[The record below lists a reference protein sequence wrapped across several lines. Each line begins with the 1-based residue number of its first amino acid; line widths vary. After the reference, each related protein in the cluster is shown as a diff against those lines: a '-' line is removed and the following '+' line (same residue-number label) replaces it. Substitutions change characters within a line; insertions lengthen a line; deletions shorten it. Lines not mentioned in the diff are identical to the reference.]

1 MPVLSLWV
9 SKNFCQ
15 RNLEALGTMTTVKT
29 PHDLL
34 AAVPFLIGYHPT
46 DSLVLISVKSDS
58 LEMAMRVDFP
68 INPPEGAYQLL
79 AAHLKQDHAEGAL
92 LVAYEPADCDFGPEV
107 LRNAADAVAALD
119 IPIREL
125 MLIRNGRW
133 KSMICSD
140 ESCCPP
146 DGNPIEDFHNS
157 RITAEQVAN
166 GKVLPFLDSEGLTHS
181 IAPTIFARD
190 INWNAQVIGFRIDPE
205 ANNLNELQRDGAESV
220 LLLADFYIQQ
230 GFCKDYDLI
239 ARVLGRLTDVQVR
252 DFALGCHSDQTLN
265 AYWAMWRDLL
275 RIAPP
280 KFVAPVASLFAA
292 IAYENGEGALAHRAL
307 DRAIEDE
314 PEYSLSRLLRR
325 VFSSGW
331 PPSGFAQLRSEL
343 HPRVTKT
350 IFG

>member
-1 MPVLSLWV
+1 L
-9 SKNFCQ
+9 
-15 RNLEALGTMTTVKT
+15 
-29 PHDLL
+29 
-34 AAVPFLIGYHPT
+34 
-46 DSLVLISVKSDS
+46 
-58 LEMAMRVDFP
+58 
-68 INPPEGAYQLL
+68 
-79 AAHLKQDHAEGAL
+79 
-92 LVAYEPADCDFGPEV
+92 
-107 LRNAADAVAALD
+107 
-119 IPIREL
+119 
-125 MLIRNGRW
+125 
-133 KSMICSD
+133 
-140 ESCCPP
+140 
-146 DGNPIEDFHNS
+146 IEDFQNS

-166 GKVLPFLDSEGLTHS
+166 GKVLPFSNSEGLTHS
-181 IAPTIFARD
+181 ISPTLFAKD
-190 INWNAQVIGFRIDPE
+190 INWNAQVIGFRIDPD
-205 ANNLNELQRDGAESV
+205 ANNLNELQRDGAESI
-220 LLLADFYIQQ
+220 LLLADFYAQN

-252 DFALGCHSDQTLN
+252 DFALGCHNDESLN
-265 AYWAMWRDLL
+265 TYWAMWRDLL

-307 DRAIEDE
+307 DRAIEDD

>member
-1 MPVLSLWV
+1 
-9 SKNFCQ
+9 
-15 RNLEALGTMTTVKT
+15 MTIVKT

-34 AAVPFLIGYHPT
+34 AAVPFLIGYHPS
-46 DSLVLISVKSDS
+46 DSLVLISVKSDA
-58 LEMAMRVDFP
+58 LEMAMRIDFP
-68 INPPEGAYQLL
+68 INPPTGAYQLL
-79 AAHLKQDHAEGAL
+79 AGHLQRDDAEAAL
-92 LVAYEPADCDFGPEV
+92 IVAYEPKDNRSGEEV
-107 LRNAADAVAALD
+107 LANVAAAISDLE

-125 MLIRNGRW
+125 MLVRDGRW
-133 KSMICSD
+133 RSMLCD
-140 ESCCPP
+140 DLSCCPP
-146 DGNPIEDFHNS
+146 EGNEITDFRNS

-190 INWNAQVIGFRIDPE
+190 INWNAQVIGFRIDPD

-220 LLLADFYIQQ
+220 LLLADFYVQQ

-252 DFALGCHSDQTLN
+252 DFALGCHTDQTLN
-265 AYWAMWRDLL
+265 AYWTMWRDLL

-292 IAYENGEGALAHRAL
+292 IAYENGEGAFAHRAL
-307 DRAIEDE
+307 DRAIEDD

>member
-1 MPVLSLWV
+1 
-9 SKNFCQ
+9 
-15 RNLEALGTMTTVKT
+15 MTTVKT

-46 DSLVLISVKSDS
+46 NSLVLISIKSDV
-58 LEMAMRVDFP
+58 LEMAMRIDFP
-68 INPPEGAYQLL
+68 INPPEGTYQLL
-79 AAHLKQDHAEGAL
+79 ASHLKRDFADGAMI
-92 LVAYEPADCDFGPEV
+92 VAYEPSGNSSGEEV
-107 LRNAADAVAALD
+107 LQNAADAVSQLG

-125 MLIRNGRW
+125 MLVRNRRW
-133 KSMICSD
+133 RSLLCHD
-140 ESCCPP
+140 LDCCPI
-146 DGNPIEDFHNS
+146 DGQPIEDFESS
-157 RITAEQVAN
+157 RIAAEQVAN
-166 GKVLPFLDSEGLTHS
+166 GKILPYSDSEGLSDS
-181 IAPTIFARD
+181 ISATQLSKD

-205 ANNLNELQRDGAESV
+205 DNELNAKQRDGAESV
-220 LLLADFYIQQ
+220 MLLADFYIQD

-239 ARVLGRLTDVQVR
+239 ARVLGRLSDIQVR
-252 DFALGCHSDQTLN
+252 DYALGCQDEKTMD

-280 KFVAPVASLFAA
+280 KFIAPVASLFAA

-307 DRAIEDE
+307 DRAIEDQ

-331 PPSGFAQLRSEL
+331 PPSGFAQLRREL
-343 HPRVTKT
+343 HPRVTQT

>member
-1 MPVLSLWV
+1 
-9 SKNFCQ
+9 
-15 RNLEALGTMTTVKT
+15 MTTVKT

-34 AAVPFLIGYHPT
+34 AAVPFLIGYHPK

-58 LEMAMRVDFP
+58 LEMAMRIDFP

-79 AAHLKQDHAEGAL
+79 ASHLKRDHAESAL
-92 LVAYEPADCDFGPEV
+92 LVAYEPTGNSDGPEV
-107 LRNAADAVAALD
+107 LRNAADAIAAID

-125 MLIRNGRW
+125 MLVRNGRW
-133 KSMICSD
+133 RSILCSD
-140 ESCCPP
+140 ESCCPEI
-146 DGNPIEDFHNS
+146 GNEIEDFSNS
-157 RITAEQVAN
+157 RIAAEQVAN
-166 GKVLPFLDSEGLTHS
+166 GKVLPFHDSEGLTHS
-181 IAPTIFARD
+181 IAPTLFARD
-190 INWNAQVIGFRIDPE
+190 INWNAQVIGFRIDTD
-205 ANNLNELQRDGAESV
+205 ASNLKELQRDGAESV
-220 LLLADFYIQQ
+220 LLLADFYIQN

-239 ARVLGRLTDVQVR
+239 ARVLGRLTDIQVR
-252 DFALGCHSDQTLN
+252 DFALGCHTEQTLL

-307 DRAIEDE
+307 DRAIEDDS
-314 PEYSLSRLLRR
+314 EYSLSRLLRR

-343 HPRVTKT
+343 HPRVTNT